1 LWALSGWFLEAA
13 APQSSPPLFLAS
25 AWVSG
30 INLYAAV
37 ATLGLL
43 ERFGFAHL
51 PGDLG
56 FLASWWVIGL
66 AGALFVIQFAAGKI
80 PAVDSAW
87 DAVHTFIRV
96 PAGAILAA
104 AAFAHFDPSIRFAA
118 LLLGGGI
125 ALGTHGS
132 KAATRLGAN
141 LSPEPFSNI
150 AIGLGEDA
158 LSIGSSFLIAY
169 HPVILIGIVVVSL
182 GFMLWLTPKIVRA
195 LRDTLRDIWK
205 GFEKVEGI

>member
-1 LWALSGWFLEAA
+1 MPDWISVLGVAMG
-13 APQSSPPLFLAS
+13 S

-37 ATLGLL
+37 VTLGLL
-43 ERFGFAHL
+43 EHFGFAHL

-56 FLASWWVIGL
+56 FLARWWVIGL
-66 AGALFVIQFAAGKI
+66 AAVLFAIQFIASKV

-87 DAVHTFIRV
+87 DAVHTLIRV

-118 LLLGGGI
+118 LLVGGSI
-125 ALGTHGS
+125 ALGTHGT
-132 KAATRLGAN
+132 KAAARLGAN

-150 AIGLGEDA
+150 AIGLAEDA
-158 LSIGSSFLIAY
+158 VAIGASFLMAY
-169 HPVILIGIVVVSL
+169 YPVILIAIVVVSL
-182 GFMLWLTPKIVRA
+182 GLMLWLTPKIIRA
-195 LRDTLRDIWK
+195 LRNMWK
-205 GFEKVEGI
+205 GFTAKCYT

>member
-1 LWALSGWFLEAA
+1 MPDWTSVLGVAMG
-13 APQSSPPLFLAS
+13 S

-37 ATLGLL
+37 VTLGLL
-43 ERFGFAHL
+43 ERFGYAHL

-56 FLASWWVIGL
+56 LLANWWIIGL
-66 AGALFVIQFAAGKI
+66 AAALFAIQFIAGKI

-104 AAFAHFDPSIRFAA
+104 AAFAHFDPAIRFAA
-118 LLLGGGI
+118 LLIGGGI
-125 ALGTHGS
+125 ALGTHGT
-132 KAATRLGAN
+132 KAAARLGAN

-150 AIGLGEDA
+150 AIGLAEDA
-158 LSIGSSFLIAY
+158 VAIAASFLMAY
-169 HPVILIGIVVVSL
+169 YPVVLIGIVIVFL
-182 GFMLWLTPKIVRA
+182 GLMLWLTPKIVRA
-195 LRDTLRDIWK
+195 LRTMWK
-205 GFEKVEGI
+205 GITKCYT

>member
-1 LWALSGWFLEAA
+1 MPDWISVLGVAMG
-13 APQSSPPLFLAS
+13 S

-37 ATLGLL
+37 VTLGLL

-118 LLLGGGI
+118 LLLGGSI

>member
-1 LWALSGWFLEAA
+1 MPDWISVLGVAMG
-13 APQSSPPLFLAS
+13 S

-37 ATLGLL
+37 VTLGLL

-118 LLLGGGI
+118 LLLGGSI

-169 HPVILIGIVVVSL
+169 HPVILIGVVVVSM
-182 GFMLWLTPKIVRA
+182 GFMLWLTPKIIRA
-195 LRDTLRDIWK
+195 IRDAWK
-205 GFEKVEGI
+205 GFEKCFS

>member
-1 LWALSGWFLEAA
+1 MPDWISVLGVAMG
-13 APQSSPPLFLAS
+13 S

-43 ERFGFAHL
+43 ERFGYAHL

-56 FLASWWVIGL
+56 SLANGWIIGL
-66 AGALFVIQFAAGKI
+66 AVALFAVQFIASKV

-104 AAFAHFDPSIRFAA
+104 AAFAHFDPAIRFAA
-118 LLLGGGI
+118 LLIGGSI
-125 ALGTHGS
+125 ALGTHGT
-132 KAATRLGAN
+132 KAAARLGTN
-141 LSPEPFSNI
+141 ISPEPFSNV
-150 AIGLGEDA
+150 AIGLAEDVVA
-158 LSIGSSFLIAY
+158 IAASFLMAY
-169 HPVILIGIVVVSL
+169 YPVVLIGIVVVFL
-182 GFMLWLTPKIVRA
+182 GLMLWLTPKIVRA
-195 LRDTLRDIWK
+195 LRSMWK
-205 GFEKVEGI
+205 GITNCYT

>member
-1 LWALSGWFLEAA
+1 MPDWISILGVAMG
-13 APQSSPPLFLAS
+13 S

-37 ATLGLL
+37 VTLGLL
-43 ERFGFAHL
+43 EHFGLAHL

-56 FLASWWVIGL
+56 FLARWWVIGL
-66 AGALFVIQFAAGKI
+66 AAALFAIQFIASKV

-104 AAFAHFDPSIRFAA
+104 AAFAHFDPAIRFAA
-118 LLLGGGI
+118 LLIGGGI
-125 ALGTHGS
+125 ALGTHGT
-132 KAATRLGAN
+132 KAAARLGAN

-150 AIGLGEDA
+150 AIGVAEDA
-158 LSIGSSFLIAY
+158 VAIGASFLMAY
-169 HPVILIGIVVVSL
+169 YPVILIAIVVLSL
-182 GFMLWLTPKIVRA
+182 GVMLWITPKIIRA
-195 LRDTLRDIWK
+195 FRNMLK
-205 GFEKVEGI
+205 GFTAKCYT

>member
-1 LWALSGWFLEAA
+1 MPDWISVLGVAMG
-13 APQSSPPLFLAS
+13 S

-37 ATLGLL
+37 VTLGLL

-118 LLLGGGI
+118 LLLGGSI

-150 AIGLGEDA
+150 SMSLLGDA
-158 LSIGSSFLIAY
+158 AVPASLWMSWTHPLAFLVALVAALVVMVGVTWMLAKYLRRLSARVGNWFAVGRLS
-169 HPVILIGIVVVSL
+169 G
-182 GFMLWLTPKIVRA
+182 
-195 LRDTLRDIWK
+195 
-205 GFEKVEGI
+205 

>member
-1 LWALSGWFLEAA
+1 MPDWIGVLGVAMG
-13 APQSSPPLFLAS
+13 S

-37 ATLGLL
+37 VTLGLL

-56 FLASWWVIGL
+56 ILGNWWIIGL
-66 AGALFVIQFAAGKI
+66 AAALFAIQFIASKI
-80 PAVDSAW
+80 PAVDSIW

-104 AAFAHFDPSIRFAA
+104 AAFAHFDPAIRFAA
-118 LLLGGGI
+118 LLIGGSI
-125 ALGTHGS
+125 ALGTHGT
-132 KAATRLGAN
+132 KAATRLSAN

-150 AIGLGEDA
+150 AIGLAEDVVA
-158 LSIGSSFLIAY
+158 IGASFLMAY
-169 HPVILIGIVVVSL
+169 YPVVLIGIVVVFL
-182 GFMLWLTPKIVRA
+182 GLMLWLTPKIVRA
-195 LRDTLRDIWK
+195 LRNILK
-205 GFEKVEGI
+205 GFRKCYT

>member
-1 LWALSGWFLEAA
+1 VPDWISVLGVAMG
-13 APQSSPPLFLAS
+13 S

-37 ATLGLL
+37 VTLGLL
-43 ERFGFAHL
+43 EHFGFAHL

-56 FLASWWVIGL
+56 FLAKWWVIGL
-66 AGALFVIQFAAGKI
+66 AGALFVIQFIAGKI

-87 DAVHTFIRV
+87 DAIHTFIRV

-118 LLLGGGI
+118 LLLGGSI

-132 KAATRLGAN
+132 KTATRVGAN

-150 AIGLGEDA
+150 ALGLGEDA

-169 HPVILIGIVVVSL
+169 HPVILIGVVVISL
-182 GFMLWLTPKIVRA
+182 GLMFWLTPKIIRA
-195 LRDTLRDIWK
+195 LRDTWK
-205 GFEKVEGI
+205 GFEKKCFT